1 MEIPT
6 KVVRY
11 FLGMT
16 VLFEAHAHLY
26 KFQFIVLPAKNG
38 YSVFRRIPAISF
50 APAAGGFLFNG
61 HPPNRFTQNLKP
73 GLLVLQYLIRI
84 SVLPAKRQIGI

>member
-16 VLFEAHAHLY
+16 VLFGARTSLF
-26 KFQFIVLPAKNG
+26 KFQFIEPQTDTERYPKAERLQTNPVTTCLRRLAAR
-38 YSVFRRIPAISF
+38 RRISLYF
-50 APAAGGFLFNG
+50 
-61 HPPNRFTQNLKP
+61 PP
-73 GLLVLQYLIRI
+73 VL
-84 SVLPAKRQIGI
+84 G

>member
-16 VLFEAHAHLY
+16 RSDGPTNSNFAAPPDENNQNVKHRRSFRTGGVL
-26 KFQFIVLPAKNG
+26 
-38 YSVFRRIPAISF
+38 
-50 APAAGGFLFNG
+50 
-61 HPPNRFTQNLKP
+61 
-73 GLLVLQYLIRI
+73 
-84 SVLPAKRQIGI
+84 

>member
-16 VLFEAHAHLY
+16 VLFGACVHLY
-26 KFQFIVLPAKNG
+26 KFQFYDLLINADSL
-38 YSVFRRIPAISF
+38 YW
-50 APAAGGFLFNG
+50 
-61 HPPNRFTQNLKP
+61 NL
-73 GLLVLQYLIRI
+73 
-84 SVLPAKRQIGI
+84 

>member
-16 VLFEAHAHLY
+16 VLFGARTSLF
-26 KFQFIVLPAKNG
+26 KSQFVYVILSCTGKH
-38 YSVFRRIPAISF
+38 II
-50 APAAGGFLFNG
+50 
-61 HPPNRFTQNLKP
+61 
-73 GLLVLQYLIRI
+73 
-84 SVLPAKRQIGI
+84 

>member
-16 VLFEAHAHLY
+16 VLFGARTSLF
-26 KFQFIVLPAKNG
+26 KFQFIEPQTDTERYPKAE
-38 YSVFRRIPAISF
+38 R
-50 APAAGGFLFNG
+50 
-61 HPPNRFTQNLKP
+61 
-73 GLLVLQYLIRI
+73 LQTTF
-84 SVLPAKRQIGI
+84 VTT

>member
-16 VLFEAHAHLY
+16 MLFDTLASRYRYQFVSVLT
-26 KFQFIVLPAKNG
+26 K
-38 YSVFRRIPAISF
+38 SD
-50 APAAGGFLFNG
+50 
-61 HPPNRFTQNLKP
+61 NLK
-73 GLLVLQYLIRI
+73 
-84 SVLPAKRQIGI
+84 KKM